1 MGKRYMRQIE
11 LEKFGKAG
19 QRNLESSHIL
29 LIGAGGVASSIL
41 PLLVAAGVGKI
52 SIFDADKVS
61 TGNLHRQTIFREC
74 DVGKPKAKAAKANL
88 KKLNSKLEIAACE
101 QFFGEDQT
109 SIKALKS
116 ADLCI
121 DASDSFKS
129 RMAVSKLCKEFKVPE
144 ILAAA
149 QGYVSQVTVLAG
161 DFYLDS
167 ILQDKGASAER
178 AKKLPIFP
186 PSAHL
191 SGVMAAGYALKKIAA
206 AEPFEAGLFMSFDF
220 ERLKFFELNL
230 GA

>member
-19 QRNLESSHIL
+19 QRNLASSHIL
-29 LIGAGGVASSIL
+29 VLGAGGVASSIL

-61 TGNLHRQTIFREC
+61 LGNLHRQSLYCESDIS
-74 DVGKPKAKAAKANL
+74 KPKVAAAKKRL
-88 KKLNSKLEIAACE
+88 KKLNSKVEIAAYE
-101 QFFGEDQT
+101 RFFGADKV
-109 SIKALKS
+109 SLKALKS
-116 ADLCI
+116 ANVCI

-129 RMAVSKLCKEFKVPE
+129 RLAVSRLCKEFKVPE

-161 DFYLDS
+161 DVYLDA
-167 ILQDKGASAER
+167 ILKDAEAEGEK